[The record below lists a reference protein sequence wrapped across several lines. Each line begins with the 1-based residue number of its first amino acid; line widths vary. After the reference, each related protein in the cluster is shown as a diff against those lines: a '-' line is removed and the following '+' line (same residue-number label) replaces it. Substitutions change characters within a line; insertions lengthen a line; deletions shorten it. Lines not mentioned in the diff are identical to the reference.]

1 MRLIGLW
8 GISGDAEEIVENFNL
23 TEIYDAGV
31 VSDFLS
37 MDAETFEKNYN
48 KNALYEKD
56 ILYCTE
62 EAWRFQGVAGPAV
75 DDTLLYEMD
84 DIRAVRFINVWP
96 QDTVIYE
103 ETELYNQYNL
113 VRRFGDYAVSMYFQE
128 SRDETGGKEAIR
140 LIEFS
145 FVKIKMSEY
154 DSGKADIDYIYRNQE
169 YDYYWG
175 WRERGSGEWSESP
188 QGTKAV
194 YLLNWIIPNGAS
206 QIYVRYQE
214 KRQDLIFR
222 DTWERLFAG
231 WIDEDHFLCYNDG
244 GLYMVHTETG
254 RIEEIITGSAQEDDF
269 EAWGCHYEIK
279 GNQVIATCANEKV
292 FHWDIV
298 SSAGEVALISR
309 EMQNNLDFWEEDF
322 GRITK
327 YLDEQVPEIW
337 NEWSDYVENVSEGEA
352 HIYERMAGEPSP
364 EDVYRDYEKTEYL
377 GKYYLVYVGEMWE
390 DHSVNWAY
398 FYVSENCDE
407 VLWYDHIARL
417 DNEYPVLYLDEW
429 RNSDFYP
436 RLDRSLKESQEE

>member
-1 MRLIGLW
+1 MVWLKSIILTIQMAGLLGLW
-8 GISGDAEEIVENFNL
+8 GISGDVEEIVENFNL
-23 TEIYDAGV
+23 AEIYDAGI

-37 MDAETFEKNYN
+37 MDAERFEKNHN
-48 KNALYEKD
+48 KIALYERN
-56 ILYCTE
+56 ILYCTK

-96 QDTVIYE
+96 QDTVVYE

-128 SRDETGGKEAIR
+128 SRDETGGKEEIR

-145 FVKIKMSEY
+145 FVKIKRSEH
-154 DSGKADIDYIYRNQE
+154 DNGKADIDYIYRNQE

-175 WRERGSGEWSESP
+175 WRERGAGEWSESP

-214 KRQDLIFR
+214 KRPDLIFR
-222 DTWERLFAG
+222 DTWEKLFVG
-231 WIDEDHFLCYNDG
+231 WIDENHFLCYDDS

-254 RIEEIITGSAQEDDF
+254 RIEEIITVSTQEDDF
-269 EAWGCHYEIK
+269 ETWGCHYEIK
-279 GNQVIATCANEKV
+279 GNLVIATCANEKV

-309 EMQNNLDFWEEDF
+309 EMQNALDFWGEDF
-322 GRITK
+322 DSGVI
-327 YLDEQVPEIW
+327 
-337 NEWSDYVENVSEGEA
+337 SG
-352 HIYERMAGEPSP
+352 
-364 EDVYRDYEKTEYL
+364 
-377 GKYYLVYVGEMWE
+377 
-390 DHSVNWAY
+390 
-398 FYVSENCDE
+398 
-407 VLWYDHIARL
+407 
-417 DNEYPVLYLDEW
+417 
-429 RNSDFYP
+429 
-436 RLDRSLKESQEE
+436 